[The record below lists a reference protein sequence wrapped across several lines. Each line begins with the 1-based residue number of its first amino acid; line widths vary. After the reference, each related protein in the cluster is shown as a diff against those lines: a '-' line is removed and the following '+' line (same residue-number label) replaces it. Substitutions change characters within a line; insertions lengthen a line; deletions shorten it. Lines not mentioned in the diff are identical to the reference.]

1 MPPSSDT
8 TTHTDDTAEA
18 DVVLPAHLH
27 ARPAGR
33 LAKAA
38 GQLSCRLE
46 ISHEGKTVDAA
57 GILAVMGL
65 GATAGTTITVRA
77 HGEGAHA
84 AVTEICELLR
94 TID

>member
-8 TTHTDDTAEA
+8 SLHTGDRAEI

-27 ARPAGR
+27 ARPAGK
-33 LAKAA
+33 LARAA
-38 GQLSCRLE
+38 AQLPCSLE
-46 ISHEGKTVDAA
+46 ITHQGRTVDAT

-77 HGEGAHA
+77 RGNGAHD
-84 AVTEICELLR
+84 AVTEIGQLLR
-94 TID
+94 AIE

>member
-1 MPPSSDT
+1 MPSSSDT
-8 TTHTDDTAEA
+8 SLHADNTAEI
-18 DVVLPAHLH
+18 DIVLPAHLH
-27 ARPAGR
+27 ARPAGQ

-38 GQLSCRLE
+38 ARLSCKLE
-46 ISHEGKTVDAA
+46 ISHQGRTVDAT

-77 HGEGAHA
+77 HGEGARD
-84 AVTEICELLR
+84 AVTEICQLLS

>member
-8 TTHTDDTAEA
+8 SLHTGDTAEI

-33 LAKAA
+33 LARAA
-38 GQLSCRLE
+38 AQLACGVQ
-46 ISHEGKTVDAA
+46 ISHEGRTVDAT

-65 GATAGTTITVRA
+65 GATAGTTVTVRA
-77 HGEGAHA
+77 HGDGAHD
-84 AVTEICELLR
+84 AVAEICRLLR

>member
-8 TTHTDDTAEA
+8 SLHTGDTAEI

-27 ARPAGR
+27 ARPAGKLVR
-33 LAKAA
+33 AA
-38 GQLSCRLE
+38 AQLGCGVE
-46 ISHEGKTVDAA
+46 ISYEGRTVDAT

-65 GATAGTTITVRA
+65 GATAGATITVRA
-77 HGEGAHA
+77 HGDGAHD
-84 AVTEICELLR
+84 AVSEICQLLR

>member
-1 MPPSSDT
+1 MPTSSDA
-8 TTHTDDTAEA
+8 HTADVAET

-38 GQLSCRLE
+38 AQLRCRME
-46 ISHEGKTVDAA
+46 ISHEGRTVDAT

-65 GATAGTTITVRA
+65 GATAGTTVTVRA
-77 HGEGAHA
+77 HGDGATD
-84 AVTEICELLR
+84 AVAEICQLLR